1 MRGDWGPSIECAR
14 TVQMLRNAPMRTLK
28 GLMMNVSVNWE
39 VNGCEQKFVDN
50 HSDDEILPTKRGVVP
65 FSNSPGTEITMEAPK

>member
-1 MRGDWGPSIECAR
+1 
-14 TVQMLRNAPMRTLK
+14 
-28 GLMMNVSVNWE
+28 MMNVSVNCE